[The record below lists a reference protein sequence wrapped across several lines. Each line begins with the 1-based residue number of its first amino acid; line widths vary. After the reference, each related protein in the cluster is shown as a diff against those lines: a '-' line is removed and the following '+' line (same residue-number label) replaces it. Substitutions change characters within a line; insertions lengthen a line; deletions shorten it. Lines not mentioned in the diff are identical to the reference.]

1 MVLFATL
8 IIMAI
13 TGIGLIDISGPQ
25 IRLARENSH
34 FIIHGITE
42 IDGVVSFLWRRHVAY
57 NDTWLADGTMTLAQ
71 LKALTGTDFF
81 LLKWPGVKDVT
92 ITVKNVT
99 NGSNINVAVNIK
111 AGFRIDSI
119 LIKKELKNVIVKEN
133 PALHFTTISVTKFL
147 RKETGLM

>member
-13 TGIGLIDISGPQ
+13 TGIGLIDISEPQ
-25 IRLARENSH
+25 IRQAKENSH

-42 IDGVVSFLWRRHVAY
+42 IDGAISFLWRRHVAY
-57 NDTWLADGTMTLAQ
+57 NDAWPADGTMTLAQ
-71 LKALTGTDFF
+71 LKTLTGTDFF

-119 LIKKELKNVIVKEN
+119 LIKEELENVIVKEN
-133 PALHFTTISVTKFL
+133 PALYFTTISVTKFL